1 MISTES
7 QLPEPFTL
15 EFLASELP
23 ESIASRFSQRPAENM
38 RFVVT
43 IEPEQTDNQKLAAL
57 RCDIQ
62 KGIDDIRDG
71 CVIDGEI
78 VFAELK
84 TRFPNS

>member
-23 ESIASRFSQRPAENM
+23 ESIASRFSQRPAGNM
-38 RFVVT
+38 RFIVT
-43 IEPEQTDNQKLAAL
+43 IEPAQTDNQKFEAL

-62 KGIDDIRDG
+62 KGIEDISAG
-71 CVIDGEI
+71 CVIDGET
-78 VFAELK
+78 VFAS
-84 TRFPNS
+84 FHFNCS